1 MKLANLNHIKQR
13 HLLSNLFDNQK
24 HVIKIIMGRKAKFD
38 TKQPK
43 GPGRKARKQGE
54 VDVKL
59 FLSNVGK
66 NSNKTITPISKR

>member
-1 MKLANLNHIKQR
+1 
-13 HLLSNLFDNQK
+13 
-24 HVIKIIMGRKAKFD
+24 MGRKAKFD

-59 FLSNVGK
+59 FLSNIEKK
-66 NSNKTITPISKR
+66 NKNLNKIITPISKR

>member
-1 MKLANLNHIKQR
+1 MHVFGYLFLCVFKVF
-13 HLLSNLFDNQK
+13 LFDP
-24 HVIKIIMGRKAKFD
+24 IIIMGRKAKFD

-59 FLSNVGK
+59 FLSNIEKK
-66 NSNKTITPISKR
+66 NKNLNKKITPISKR